1 MKALINFILIIQ
13 VALLLSGCCCPCGK
27 QVQKQ
32 EQNQEVQES
41 SK

>member
-1 MKALINFILIIQ
+1 MKTLISFILIVQ
-13 VALLLSGCCCPCGK
+13 VAFLLSSCCCPCGK
-27 QVQKQ
+27 QAQKQ